1 MPSPA
6 IFISYRI
13 ADTLTQAGRLNDSLA
28 KAFGKET
35 VFYDKNQL
43 EGGDKWPDKL
53 SETVRKASVTLV
65 LVGSPKWLGINE
77 FGVRRIDDSEDW
89 VRKEVEAALNDS
101 NKLLIPILFNDAKL
115 PPKEALPD
123 TLKNLHNFQARIIR
137 EAHWEDDLQP
147 LINLLREHLQVG
159 ANNIAPAPGA
169 NPPGQ
174 AQDFHAYSCDRDEQY
189 ERFDALRAAIQPA
202 SIHFFYL
209 YGEELHAHK
218 SFFRRIEHELAGR
231 YARPNAPSR
240 KVAAVELLIESEGVG
255 SPERLRERFV
265 RNLYTVLG
273 ADPDRHHPL
282 LQQNLQNLLNSS
294 PKASALGAGDYLLV
308 YAHIN
313 HWFWNAAL
321 TPDAARWFAATFCP
335 PKLPDDSP
343 AVIFFFAFDFDEETN
358 PGVRKEV
365 LQVVQNEAEYVKAL
379 PELQMVRKPHVAQ
392 WMVRHQQYISVPLRQ
407 QLLDKDFAQ
416 PEHYM
421 ENLQIKLEKLI
432 NDHFNQKV

>member
-28 KAFGKET
+28 KEFGKDA

-53 SETVRKASVTLV
+53 AETVRKASVVLV

-77 FGVRRIDDSEDW
+77 FGVRRIDDPEDW
-89 VRKEVEAALNDS
+89 VRKEVEAALGNTQ
-101 NKLLIPILFNDAKL
+101 KLLIPILFNDAKL

-147 LINLLREHLQVG
+147 LIKQLRDHLEQG
-159 ANNIAPAPGA
+159 AAAPASAAGA
-169 NPPGQ
+169 NPPRRDQG
-174 AQDFHAYSCDRDEQY
+174 FNAYTCNRDEQY
-189 ERFDALRAAIQPA
+189 ERFDALRAAIQPG

-209 YGEELHAHK
+209 YGAELHAHK

-231 YARPNAPSR
+231 YARLDAPPR

-265 RNLYTVLG
+265 RNLYTELG

-282 LQQNLQNLLNSS
+282 LQQNLQNLLISS
-294 PKASALGAGDYLLV
+294 PKTSALHAGDYLIV

-313 HWFWNAAL
+313 HWYWNAAL

-335 PKLPDDSP
+335 PKLPDGSP
-343 AVIFFFAFDFDEETN
+343 AVLFFFAFDFDEANN
-358 PGVRKEV
+358 PGVREEV
-365 LQVVQNEAEYVKAL
+365 LQVVQHEAEYVKAL
-379 PELQMVRKPHVAQ
+379 PELQMVEKPHVAR
-392 WMVRHQQYISVPLRQ
+392 WLVRYERFISVPLRQ
-407 QLLDKDFAQ
+407 QLLAQYFADQ
-416 PEHYM
+416 QYYM
-421 ENLQIKLEKLI
+421 EYLQPQLEKLI